1 MYWCII
7 FVPIALYCF
16 YASHSIV
23 VIDIIF
29 EIFCLVSS
37 MGRKCN
43 FVYESREIVMVTDSL
58 AKALRFI
65 NIGSIIPVNKRKN
78 HGNNDY

>member
-1 MYWCII
+1 MYHLC
-7 FVPIALYCF
+7 PYCALLLH
-16 YASHSIV
+16 ASHSIV
-23 VIDIIF
+23 VIDMIF

-43 FVYESREIVMVTDSL
+43 FVYERREIVMVTDSL

>member
-1 MYWCII
+1 MYHLC
-7 FVPIALYCF
+7 PYCALLLH
-16 YASHSIV
+16 ASHSIV
-23 VIDIIF
+23 VIDMIF